1 MLARDWPTALALI
14 LHFAL
19 LELSPSQTN
28 AEHRDMPRIM
38 DEELLA
44 HLPIL
49 SSSSKTPPSV
59 WSHALP
65 PPPPPPL
72 SMAASVSL
80 TKYLAELT
88 ARYSM
93 SVLVTAASFG
103 ACRLHREP
111 TEMEN
116 ASRL

>member
-1 MLARDWPTALALI
+1 MTTRDWPTALALI
-14 LHFAL
+14 PHFAL
-19 LELSPSQTN
+19 LELLPSQTN
-28 AEHRDMPRIM
+28 TEHRDMPRIM

-49 SSSSKTPPSV
+49 SSSNTRNS
-59 WSHALP
+59 
-65 PPPPPPL
+65 
-72 SMAASVSL
+72 SL
-80 TKYLAELT
+80 AKYLMGLT
-88 ARYSM
+88 TRYSM
-93 SVLVTAASFG
+93 SGLVAAASFG

>member
-1 MLARDWPTALALI
+1 
-14 LHFAL
+14 
-19 LELSPSQTN
+19 
-28 AEHRDMPRIM
+28 MPRIM
-38 DEELLA
+38 EEELLA

-65 PPPPPPL
+65 PPPL
-72 SMAASVSL
+72 SSVARVLVGTASSGLQAGRRELQTTDTQNSSL
-80 TKYLAELT
+80 TKYLMEFT

-93 SVLVTAASFG
+93 SGLVTAASFG
-103 ACRLHREP
+103 ACRLHRDS